1 MSIAQAKGQEHVPG
15 EPCCLPTA
23 HLRVVKQESHS
34 PGERGSRGL
43 RATNKKVHHRHMH
56 VPLVELPWVSGISL
70 LLHTLEHVVNHV
82 FPLPCHQAVLQRQG
96 KLGVEL
102 GEGPL
107 PSSDRGGGWGR
118 QALDE
123 ARGASVL
130 TLCLFSCCITIW
142 SLLSWNCFSFQR
154 PGLGKNWGRKG
165 SQPQDGDPVGSP
177 PSPLPRNPGESG
189 LQLLTLRKGI
199 ISKIWMDQ

>member
-1 MSIAQAKGQEHVPG
+1 MS
-15 EPCCLPTA
+15 LA

-43 RATNKKVHHRHMH
+43 RATDKKVHHRHMH

-96 KLGVEL
+96 KLGVKL

-118 QALDE
+118 QAHHWMRPGELQCSPC
-123 ARGASVL
+123 ASSAPALRYGPYSPGTASV
-130 TLCLFSCCITIW
+130 S
-142 SLLSWNCFSFQR
+142 R
-154 PGLGKNWGRKG
+154 GLDWGRTGAGRGVSRKMETSG
-165 SQPQDGDPVGSP
+165 VP

-199 ISKIWMDQ
+199 ISKIWTDQ